1 MKKFVKLCLHLNY
14 VRSAEENS
22 FHFDDIFS
30 LKISIITNFFNM
42 YLYTWPFDGKF

>member
-22 FHFDDIFS
+22 FHFDEIFF
-30 LKISIITNFFNM
+30 IENFNFN
-42 YLYTWPFDGKF
+42 